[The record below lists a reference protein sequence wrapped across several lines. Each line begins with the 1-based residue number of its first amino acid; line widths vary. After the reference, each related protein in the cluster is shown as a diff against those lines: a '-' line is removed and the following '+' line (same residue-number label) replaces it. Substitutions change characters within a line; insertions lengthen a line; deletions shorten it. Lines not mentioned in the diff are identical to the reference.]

1 MDDAIEL
8 TGEEKGREIS
18 DLGVWEKEDKK
29 QGKMQQVKTFESVIF
44 VAQILIISYGS
55 NMWQKNIKQ
64 KTIGEVA
71 G

>member
-8 TGEEKGREIS
+8 TGEEKGKEIS
-18 DLGVWEKEDKK
+18 DLGIWEKEDKK

-55 NMWQKNIKQ
+55 NM
-64 KTIGEVA
+64 
-71 G
+71 